1 MSVFSE
7 LVRGF
12 CIIAVSGGL
21 LLIMSPEG
29 NLKKYVKFVL
39 SLCMVCA
46 LLSAFFT
53 FSENAEGVF
62 SEIEAEAQ
70 DSAVKTESELRLGI
84 AKQAKKNMESELAS
98 LLSAHLGVPK
108 SDIYVVAE
116 IDTTDLSAV
125 EITKINVF
133 LADIS
138 AEAAAKD
145 YLRQTLM
152 NAVPIDIMKKGE

>member
-1 MSVFSE
+1 MSEFSE

-12 CIIAVSGGL
+12 CVIAVSGGL

-53 FSENAEGVF
+53 FAEKAEGIV
-62 SEIEAEAQ
+62 SEIEVEAQ
-70 DSAVKTESELRLGI
+70 DSAVKTEGALRLGI
-84 AKQAKKNMESELAS
+84 VKQAKKNMEKELEA
-98 LLSAHLGVPK
+98 LLSTHLDVP
-108 SDIYVVAE
+108 SDDIYVIAE
-116 IDTTDLSAV
+116 LDTTDLSAV
-125 EITKINVF
+125 EITKISVF

-138 AEAAAKD
+138 HGSAARE
-145 YLRQTLM
+145 YLGKTFM
-152 NAVPIDIMKKGE
+152 NAVAIDIMKKGE

>member
-1 MSVFSE
+1 MSGFSE

-12 CIIAVSGGL
+12 CVIAVSGGL

-53 FSENAEGVF
+53 FAENSEEFF
-62 SEIEAEAQ
+62 SEIEMEAQ
-70 DSAVKTESELRLGI
+70 DAAAKTEGELRLNI
-84 AKQAKKNMESELAS
+84 VKQAKKNMEAELTS
-98 LLSAHLGVPK
+98 LLSSHLGVPK

-116 IDTTDLSAV
+116 VDTADLSAV
-125 EITKINVF
+125 EITKISVF
-133 LADIS
+133 LTDIS
-138 AEAAAKD
+138 HSAATED
-145 YLRQTLM
+145 YLRQTFM

>member
-1 MSVFSE
+1 MSGFSE

-12 CIIAVSGGL
+12 CVIAVSGGL

-53 FSENAEGVF
+53 FAEKAEGIV
-62 SEIEAEAQ
+62 SEIEVEAQ
-70 DSAVKTESELRLGI
+70 DSAVKTEGALRLGI
-84 AKQAKKNMESELAS
+84 VKQAKKNMEKELEE
-98 LLSAHLGVPK
+98 LLSTHLDVP
-108 SDIYVVAE
+108 SDDIYVIAE
-116 IDTTDLSAV
+116 LDTTDLSAV
-125 EITKINVF
+125 EVTKISVF

-138 AEAAAKD
+138 HGSAARE
-145 YLRQTLM
+145 YLGKTFM
-152 NAVPIDIMKKGE
+152 NAVAIDIMKKGE

>member
-1 MSVFSE
+1 MSGFSE

-12 CIIAVSGGL
+12 CVIAVSGGL

-53 FSENAEGVF
+53 FSESTKAF
-62 SEIEAEAQ
+62 FDEIEMEAQ
-70 DSAVKTESELRLGI
+70 DAAEKTESELRFNI
-84 AKQAKKNMESELAS
+84 AKQAKKNMEEELAL
-98 LLSAHLGVPK
+98 LLSSQLDVPK

-116 IDTTDLSAV
+116 VDMTDLSAV
-125 EITKINVF
+125 EITKISVF
-133 LADIS
+133 LADVS
-138 AEAAAKD
+138 HGEKARN
-145 YLRQTLM
+145 YLLQTFM